1 MGPGD
6 HGQLPAGISVVPFT
20 VGLTGGIGSGKS
32 TVERLFQGFGA
43 DIIDTDAI
51 AHSLSGPKGLA
62 MPAILS
68 QFGVD
73 FLNPDGSL
81 NRTVMRQRVFS
92 DPNAKRKLEEILH
105 PLIRREVD
113 TQLNRSAAPYI
124 VLAVSLLIETGAYHD
139 RVQRV
144 LVVDC
149 AEEQQVHRTKER
161 SGLSESD
168 VRNIMAAQVD
178 RKERLRHADDIILN
192 NGGLPQ
198 LAPAVAVLDQR
209 YRALAVLQG
218 RT

>member
-1 MGPGD
+1 M
-6 HGQLPAGISVVPFT
+6 PFT

-43 DIIDTDAI
+43 HIIDTDAI
-51 AHSLSGPKGLA
+51 AHSLTTATGQA

-124 VLAVSLLIETGAYHD
+124 VLAVPLLIETGAYHD
-139 RVQRV
+139 RVERV

-149 AEEQQVHRTKER
+149 AEEQQVRRTKER
-161 SGLSESD
+161 SGLSESE
-168 VRNIMAAQVD
+168 VRNIMAAQV
-178 RKERLRHADDIILN
+178 EREERTRHADDIILN

-198 LAPAVAVLDQR
+198 LAPTVAVLDQR